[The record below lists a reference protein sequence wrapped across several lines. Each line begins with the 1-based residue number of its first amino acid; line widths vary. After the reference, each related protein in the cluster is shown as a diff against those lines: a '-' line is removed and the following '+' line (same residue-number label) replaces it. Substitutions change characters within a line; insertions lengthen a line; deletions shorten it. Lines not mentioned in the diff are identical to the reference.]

1 MSNVGLKKEKM
12 TEVALR
18 ERRLDMIK
26 EADKIGGYTFASIN
40 PGAKQSSS
48 NEQSSVDISVEENL
62 EEVEVM
68 EQAG

>member
-26 EADKIGGYTFASIN
+26 EADKIGFIPPAAS
-40 PGAKQSSS
+40 
-48 NEQSSVDISVEENL
+48 NL
-62 EEVEVM
+62 L
-68 EQAG
+68 